1 MNLNSGG
8 PGARDHA
15 MAHLIVGSMR
25 AAVQISMATGIVSH
39 ETPRQPGGT
48 YVPVISQVI
57 DVTEGRFSASSYF
70 TS

>member
-1 MNLNSGG
+1 MNLYSGD

-25 AAVQISMATGIVSH
+25 AAVQISMATGIVSC
-39 ETPRQPGGT
+39 EMQRQPCGT
-48 YVPVISQVI
+48 YVSVISQVV
-57 DVTEGRFSASSYF
+57 DVTEGGFSAGSRF